1 MPNKTFSLKELM
13 AKQEPCPAA
22 EQPYQPVPFQ
32 GIPSPCCLR
41 AYNGSYKVCNI
52 PSWQHPHVY
61 LDCDV
66 KVVPPAPFLRGATC
80 CIDQHAG
87 EHQTWMQGSRSF
99 HTWFPI
105 DYLMIFPQP
114 MFLDGCRGSST
125 LTALGRHPTSREQTG
140 RNLFSSVEPFPNIPW
155 ICSVIKPLGAWKYS
169 FGVKVMPEKH
179 YSTVI
184 SFSWTSCVP
193 CWFLFLNF
201 PNLFQA
207 LFKEAETFPG
217 HPTERRNSKCR
228 FPGKLSSSPHCRND
242 PRAPTGGGQ
251 KSLLICMGCTSA
263 AAPKADP
270 LYWHFQLKLWPLA
283 VLLIP
288 SPTQ

>member
-1 MPNKTFSLKELM
+1 MDAGLQVISYLVSYRLSHDFSSAHVFRWMQRFLNTNCTW
-13 AKQEPCPAA
+13 QTSH
-22 EQPYQPVPFQ
+22 QQ
-32 GIPSPCCLR
+32 GANRKKPLFISR
-41 AYNGSYKVCNI
+41 AL
-52 PSWQHPHVY
+52 PQHP
-61 LDCDV
+61 LD
-66 KVVPPAPFLRGATC
+66 
-80 CIDQHAG
+80 
-87 EHQTWMQGSRSF
+87 
-99 HTWFPI
+99 
-105 DYLMIFPQP
+105 
-114 MFLDGCRGSST
+114 
-125 LTALGRHPTSREQTG
+125 
-140 RNLFSSVEPFPNIPW
+140 
-155 ICSVIKPLGAWKYS
+155 ICSIIKPLGDWKYS